1 MPGLIIRRIFFTGRW
16 VYNWRGSGLNN
27 GGACKRFTVFNFL
40 SPVCS
45 KDRFV
50 LYGVPKGYQFQFKI
64 SFQKFCFCFVPVSL
78 FFSGNTWSCRT
89 WFSAKNKPPS
99 FLGNFLHKSLVAIYS
114 LYISYLNNAEHLD
127 LISFVLVYVFKKP
140 LIYVK
145 LSLV

>member
-1 MPGLIIRRIFFTGRW
+1 MGYPKGISSSLK
-16 VYNWRGSGLNN
+16 L
-27 GGACKRFTVFNFL
+27 A
-40 SPVCS
+40 S
-45 KDRFV
+45 KSFVFV
-50 LYGVPKGYQFQFKI
+50 LFLFR
-64 SFQKFCFCFVPVSL
+64 F
-78 FFSGNTWSCRT
+78 FFSGNTWSRRT

-99 FLGNFLHKSLVAIYS
+99 FLGNFLHKSLVAIYI